1 MPTDF
6 QPTPCRREMSALR
19 NGRCRTLVRLQRF
32 LPVSALLLIGFL
44 PWQDLAAQTVIAIGN
59 PGFESPPPTV
69 FPDYTIGATGW
80 TRTRNDID
88 AGTFAPGLATP
99 PVTPAPIDGV
109 QVGYANGSGGLQQVL
124 TTGFVAGYSYS
135 FSVYIGF
142 RSDETNA
149 AVGHGAI
156 QLGYLDGAQAFVSLA
171 SQSASPGLGQFNF
184 VTGSYQATLAD
195 QGQSIVIRLVD
206 TASVQVLFDHV
217 QLTATAIPE
226 PAAVAAVFGAVAL
239 VFAARRVR
247 SRTGELSG
255 GKIT

>member
-1 MPTDF
+1 MAVP
-6 QPTPCRREMSALR
+6 
-19 NGRCRTLVRLQRF
+19 
-32 LPVSALLLIGFL
+32 ALLLIALF
-44 PWQDLAAQTVIAIGN
+44 PRQDLAAQTVITINN

-88 AGTFAPGLATP
+88 AGTFAPGSATP

-109 QVGYANGSGGLQQVL
+109 QVGYANGFGGLQQVL

-149 AVGHGAI
+149 TIGHGAI
-156 QLGYLDGAQAFVSLA
+156 QLGYLDGAQAFVPLA
-171 SQSASPGLGQFNF
+171 SQAASPGLGQFNF
-184 VTGSYQATLAD
+184 VSGSYQATLAN

-206 TASVQVLFDHV
+206 TANVQVLFDHV

-226 PAAVAAVFGAVAL
+226 PAAVAGVFGAAAL
-239 VFAARRVR
+239 IFAARRVR
-247 SRTGELSG
+247 SRGRGLSEA
-255 GKIT
+255 K

>member
-1 MPTDF
+1 M
-6 QPTPCRREMSALR
+6 A
-19 NGRCRTLVRLQRF
+19 
-32 LPVSALLLIGFL
+32 ALLLIGFFTR
-44 PWQDLAAQTVIAIGN
+44 QDLAAQTVVAISN

-88 AGTFAPGLATP
+88 AGTFAPGSATP

-109 QVGYANGSGGLQQVL
+109 QVGYANGFGGLQQVL

-135 FSVYIGF
+135 FSVYVGF

-149 AVGHGAI
+149 TVGQGAI
-156 QLGYLDGAQAFVSLA
+156 QLGYFDGAQAFVTLA

-226 PAAVAAVFGAVAL
+226 PAAVAGVFGAVVL
-239 VFAARRVR
+239 IFAACRVR
-247 SRTGELSG
+247 SRGRGLSCA
-255 GKIT
+255 K